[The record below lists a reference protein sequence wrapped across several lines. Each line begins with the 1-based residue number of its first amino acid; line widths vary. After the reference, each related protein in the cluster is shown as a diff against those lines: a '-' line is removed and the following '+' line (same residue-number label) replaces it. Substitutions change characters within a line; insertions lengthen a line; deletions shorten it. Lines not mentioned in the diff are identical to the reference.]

1 METNAMSR
9 ESRLMFTW
17 TRTWDNQPHD
27 FSAFDGDLRIGR
39 VYRILG
45 EPSGRRWRWTMTAT
59 VGNRVGTGGN
69 LVDGR
74 DEACR
79 QVEQAYRQF
88 REWIAKD

>member
-1 METNAMSR
+1 MNR
-9 ESRLMFTW
+9 ERRFMFTW
-17 TRTWDNQPHD
+17 TRTQDNQPHD

-45 EPSGRRWRWTMTAT
+45 EPSGRRWRWTMTAKI
-59 VGNRVGTGGN
+59 GNRVGTGGN

-79 QVEQAYRQF
+79 QVEQSYRDF